1 MINIFDYLDYREF
14 LRDYYKEVK
23 KEKSFFSYRFI
34 GKKVGMD
41 SSYVIKVM
49 QGSLHISPKKIDDFI
64 KLLGLKGKEAEY
76 FVTLVHFGRAKTD
89 KERKFYFERIF
100 SISSGKAQTLET
112 HQYEFFQKWYYSAVW
127 SIINCKPF
135 DGDFSKL
142 ANLCVPPITISEA
155 KQSIILLE
163 KLKLIVK
170 KEDGLY
176 YTTEQNL
183 TTGSK
188 WISKV
193 IENYQY
199 EMIRL
204 AEESISRFEKKDR
217 DISTITLCIDEKHL
231 PEIRDYISN
240 FRSSLINL
248 VNSYEGSSKVY
259 QLNIQLFPLSSDL
272 EKSI

>member
-1 MINIFDYLDYREF
+1 MVKIFDYLDYREY

-23 KEKSFFSYRFI
+23 REKPFFSYRFI
-34 GKKVGMD
+34 GRKVGMD

-49 QGSLHISPKKIDDFI
+49 QGNLHISPKKINEFI
-64 KLLGLKGKEAEY
+64 KLLGLKEKEAEY
-76 FVTLVHFGRAKTD
+76 FETLVHFGRAKTE
-89 KERKFYFERIF
+89 KERKMYFERIF
-100 SISSGKAQTLET
+100 SISSGKAQTLEP
-112 HQYEFFQKWYYSAVW
+112 HQYEFFQKWYYSAIW

-142 ANLCVPPITISEA
+142 ANLCIPPITTHEA
-155 KQSIILLE
+155 KQAVNLLE
-163 KLKLIVK
+163 KLGLISK
-170 KEDGLY
+170 KEDGWY

-188 WISKV
+188 WISKA
-193 IENYQY
+193 IENYQQ

-204 AEESISRFEKKDR
+204 AEESINRFEKKER
-217 DISTITLCIDEKHL
+217 DISTVTLCIDEKTL
-231 PEIRDYISN
+231 PEIRDYISK

-248 VNSYEGSSKVY
+248 VNSYEGSSRVY